1 MRQKTTWIESVFPD
15 KTVNPCKMTK
25 IIKFFENENL
35 TITLKHEQ
43 AEAQVKFL
51 EMPMSSALEGTR

>member
-1 MRQKTTWIESVFPD
+1 
-15 KTVNPCKMTK
+15 MTK

-43 AEAQVKFL
+43 AEAQLKFL